1 MIIEPYILLRIVVAA
16 IAGGLIGFERR
27 VVRKPAGLRT
37 LMLVGMGAALFV
49 VVTVETIPD
58 DAIRIISGIATGVGF
73 LGAGAI
79 FRSEDHIKGL
89 TTAAS
94 IWATAAIG
102 IAAGLGEYVLVAIV
116 TILVVL
122 VLQLNKIEF
131 FREL

>member
-1 MIIEPYILLRIVVAA
+1 MIIELDILLRIVVAA

-27 VVRKPAGLRT
+27 VVHKPAGLRT

-49 VVTVETIPD
+49 VVTLRTIPD
-58 DAIRIISGIATGVGF
+58 DAARIISGIATGVGF

-94 IWATAAIG
+94 IWAVAAIG
-102 IAAGLGEYVLVAIV
+102 IAAGLGEYVLVAVV
-116 TILVVL
+116 TVLVIL

-131 FREL
+131 LRGL

>member
-1 MIIEPYILLRIVVAA
+1 MIIETEILLRIVVAA

-27 VVRKPAGLRT
+27 VVHKPAGLRT

-49 VVTVETIPD
+49 IVTVGTIPD
-58 DAIRIISGIATGVGF
+58 QAARIIAGIATGVGF

-102 IAAGLGEYVLVAIV
+102 IAAGLGEYVLVVVV

-122 VLQLNKIEF
+122 VLQLNKIEY